1 MNQQLVILNSIAMQ
15 RLHLTFNIAQS
26 LLLVKVK
33 CFYLLDLIIFWH
45 FKCVYNNYGCCKMTI
60 MRISEKLFFCSVSSY
75 VFYKSIANFRLEK
88 LELIRYFVADDLAMV
103 LPTLNHL
110 KMLFIWPEISEKE
123 AKVGYLSVKIKS
135 QIPSKATGS

>member
-1 MNQQLVILNSIAMQ
+1 
-15 RLHLTFNIAQS
+15 
-26 LLLVKVK
+26 
-33 CFYLLDLIIFWH
+33 
-45 FKCVYNNYGCCKMTI
+45 MTI